1 MDKRTI
7 KLKGN
12 ELGWIL
18 KLANEYLLSEQFQTY
33 LKRHDI
39 PQLQSFLHQVM
50 GQFHETNFYAGTS
63 EDIWILTNDSS
74 KQTIKLNQK
83 GLNEEEST

>member
-1 MDKRTI
+1 MEKRI
-7 KLKGN
+7 IELKGN

-33 LKRHDI
+33 LKRYNLS
-39 PQLQSFLHQVM
+39 QLQPFLHQIM

-63 EDIWILTNDSS
+63 EDKWILTNDYDSLRPS
-74 KQTIKLNQK
+74 KI
-83 GLNEEEST
+83 EEEKNV